1 MHTWIKQNGK
11 WCISSGKHIS
21 QEVKQPYVKWLL
33 MYSVP
38 RSENLRSCPSLF
50 LYLKWGS
57 KLHVYASGASPPLG
71 VAFLFPPLT
80 IKITLGDFPQI
91 EAHFLVQTWFR
102 TRWYE
107 AYFSAKLRAALC
119 ESTDLVFYSSP
130 TGQLAVFI
138 SWHHPDGVSVLC
150 WGTRLNSTIVYHP
163 VF

>member
-1 MHTWIKQNGK
+1 MASNVFCASFWKSPELPIFISILEMRIQTSCVCLRCKSTSRYSISFPSTDNKGK
-11 WCISSGKHIS
+11 MNC
-21 QEVKQPYVKWLL
+21 V
-33 MYSVP
+33 
-38 RSENLRSCPSLF
+38 NC
-50 LYLKWGS
+50 GS
-57 KLHVYASGASPPLG
+57 
-71 VAFLFPPLT
+71 
-80 IKITLGDFPQI
+80 TLGDFPQI